1 MAFDWIAGTAL
12 AVGMGSLYL
21 TYQSTKAAKRAIDT
35 SIELY
40 EKQKQDEYNKKI
52 ESEKREKE
60 AIRKVVAIEL
70 SRICDV
76 IVKLYELKAALMGGV
91 SSVKRSSIESTNVI
105 IIHDNN
111 GVRLKDIYIHSD
123 ANEIPIDVFLRSSVL
138 CNNLYLDISDVKI
151 NMSILNKQL
160 AFCYDYIENADISFL
175 FDFLNQSGTT
185 EILNQMY
192 NTMKLFTK
200 ELESYPVYEN
210 LCNIMEAK

>member
-12 AVGMGSLYL
+12 VVGVGSLIL
-21 TYQSTKAAKRAIDT
+21 TWQSTRSAKRAIDT

-40 EKQKQDEYNKKI
+40 ERQKQDEYNKKI

-60 AIRKVVAIEL
+60 AIRRVVAIEL
-70 SRICDV
+70 SRACDV

-91 SSVKRSSIESTNVI
+91 SSVKRNSIESTNVI

-192 NTMKLFTK
+192 NTMKLFNK

-210 LCNIMEAK
+210 LCNIMEVK